1 MAGQTLSEIRALLAA
16 RGLSPR
22 HRYGQNF
29 LIDLNLMRKLIAAA
43 ELSPTDVVLEV
54 GPGTGSLTE
63 LLLESGARV
72 VAVEI
77 DGGLAELLRER
88 FASAANFTL
97 VEGDALSG
105 KHGINR
111 MALDAVRA
119 GVAET
124 GGKLKLV
131 ANLPYAAATPLLMNL
146 VLSDLPWD
154 RIVCTIQKE
163 VGERITATAGSDQ
176 YGVLSVVMQ
185 TLGTPRVIA
194 VLPGHVFWPAPDVD
208 SVIMLITPRAPRLI
222 GANELPAYSSVVHE
236 AFLHRRKKLRRLV
249 KRFGEDAEARLF
261 AETGVNPDA
270 RPEDLSPAQWLGFF
284 RSLQSLRA

>member
-16 RGLSPR
+16 HGLSPR

-29 LIDLNLMRKLIAAA
+29 LIDLNLMRKLITAAD
-43 ELSPTDVVLEV
+43 LSPTDVVLEV

-77 DGGLAELLRER
+77 DGGLAALLRER
-88 FASAANFTL
+88 FAAQPNFTL
-97 VEGDALSG
+97 IEGDVLSG

-111 MALDAVRA
+111 AALDAINA
-119 GVAET
+119 GIAAT
-124 GGKLKLV
+124 GGCFKLV

-146 VLSDLPWD
+146 VQSNLAWE
-154 RIVCTIQKE
+154 RVVCTIQKE
-163 VGERITATAGSDQ
+163 VGERITASAGDDA

-185 TLGTPRVIA
+185 TLGMPRVIA
-194 VLPGHVFWPAPDVD
+194 TLPGRVFWPAPDVD
-208 SVIMLITPRAPRLI
+208 SVIMQITPRAPRTVQPHEQTTFS
-222 GANELPAYSSVVHE
+222 NMVHE

-249 KRFGEDAEARLF
+249 KRFGEEAEGRLF
-261 AETGVNPDA
+261 AESGINPDA
-270 RPEDLSPAQWLGFF
+270 RPEDLSPMQWLAFF
-284 RSLQSLRA
+284 HSLQALRA